1 MSDVVCD
8 WWNIGQLTLYTREAG
23 VGRLS
28 LSMEGP
34 SKSDIHVED
43 LSEGTCDVSYICTQP
58 GQSLSL
64 SLCMSVYV
72 FMSFYL
78 SQSETPSLIA

>member
-1 MSDVVCD
+1 MVALVQLCD
-8 WWNIGQLTLYTREAG
+8 WLNVGQLTLYTREAG

-43 LSEGTCDVSYICTQP
+43 LKEGTCDVSYICTLP
-58 GQSLSL
+58 GASVSPSVCLSVRL
-64 SLCMSVYV
+64 SVVRASHKL
-72 FMSFYL
+72 
-78 SQSETPSLIA
+78 